1 MTYKLKFTDIS
12 NKEYKKL
19 NSTIQEQFKKKL
31 KERLKNPRVQKDK
44 LSGYSN
50 IYKIKLRSSGFR
62 LVYEVKDEEIVVL
75 VLTVAKREN
84 NKVYENLKDRIWYNT
99 LKSTIKDT
107 KWL

>member
-84 NKVYENLKDRIWYNT
+84 NKVYENLKDRI
-99 LKSTIKDT
+99 
-107 KWL
+107 

>member
-44 LSGYSN
+44 LSGYEN
-50 IYKIKLRSSGFR
+50 VYKIKLRSSGFR
-62 LVYEVKDEEIVVL
+62 LAYEVKDEQILVL
-75 VLTVAKREN
+75 VLSVGKIEN
-84 NKVYENLKDRIWYNT
+84 NKVYENLKDRI
-99 LKSTIKDT
+99 
-107 KWL
+107 